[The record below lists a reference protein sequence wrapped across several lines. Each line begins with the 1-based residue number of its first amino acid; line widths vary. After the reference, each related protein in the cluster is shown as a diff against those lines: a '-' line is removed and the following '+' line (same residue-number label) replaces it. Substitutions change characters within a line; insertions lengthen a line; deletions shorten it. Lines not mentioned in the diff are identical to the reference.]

1 MYKDSKTFGFI
12 AGVVFTIMFLGVFLT
27 PLFGLISAKQEVR
40 MLAAEAATLKQEDS
54 KNQQTIR
61 AQADLLDAYR
71 AQTAAVAE
79 ILGQA
84 AETLENIAF
93 GSYSREQIQA
103 KVARV
108 AEIIIEVNQLLDPE
122 EVDEISQAIVLSAVA
137 ADIDPLLLTAMAI
150 TESYCQPGIR
160 GRSGEYG
167 MMQIMPGTGRW
178 IAEKL
183 GYKDWE
189 PADMMDIRMNVE
201 FSAYYLRVVT
211 REFRGDTVKGVLA
224 YNRGSTGA
232 RKWLAKHKPEEH
244 SYVRKVMGIY
254 QNLREGGLCGYISV
268 LMP

>member
-1 MYKDSKTFGFI
+1 MYKNSKTFGFI
-12 AGVVFTIMFLGVFLT
+12 TGVVFTIMFLGVFLA
-27 PLFGLISAKQEVR
+27 PLFGLISAKQEVKF
-40 MLAAEAATLKQEDS
+40 LT
-54 KNQQTIR
+54 
-61 AQADLLDAYR
+61 AQAADMQTELTAKDELIEAYR

-93 GSYSREQIQA
+93 GPYSREQIQA

-108 AEIIIEVNQLLDPE
+108 AEIIIEVNQLLDLE

-150 TESYCQPGIR
+150 TESNCRPLAR
-160 GRSGEYG
+160 GGSGEYG
-167 MMQIMPGTGRW
+167 MLQVMPGTGRW
-178 IAEKL
+178 IAGKL

-189 PADMMDIRMNVE
+189 PADMLDVRMNVE

-211 REFRGDTVKGVLA
+211 REFGGDAVKGVLA

-232 RKWLAKHKPEEH
+232 RQWMKKHSPSEH
-244 SYVRKVMGIY
+244 RYVKKVLGTY
-254 QNLREGGLCGYISV
+254 QDLGGC
-268 LMP
+268 

>member
-12 AGVVFTIMFLGVFLT
+12 TGVVFTIMFLGVFLA
-27 PLFGLISAKQEVR
+27 PLFSLLSLKQEVKF
-40 MLAAEAATLKQEDS
+40 LT
-54 KNQQTIR
+54 
-61 AQADLLDAYR
+61 AQAADMQTELTAKDELIEAYR

-93 GSYSREQIQA
+93 GPYSREQIQA

-211 REFRGDTVKGVLA
+211 KEFGSTVKGVLA

-232 RKWLAKHKPEEH
+232 RQWLAEH
-244 SYVRKVMGIY
+244 QASDHRYVKKVMGIY
-254 QNLREGGLCGYISV
+254 QNLGG
-268 LMP
+268 